1 MGLRIVVRRA
11 PVRRQS
17 EWSGNLVWLSVAV
30 ALASIAYMLFSDT
43 GVVQIV
49 RTRAEASRLMSEVH
63 AAEQANRELYAE
75 IEALRSDPRAIERI
89 AREELMLA
97 RPGETVYLL
106 PPLEVDP
113 ATRQGQPRESDP
125 VGPTAPGLPLQ

>member
-11 PVRRQS
+11 PERRRS
-17 EWSGNLVWLSVAV
+17 EWARSLVWLSVAV
-30 ALASIAYMLFSDT
+30 AIASVAYMLFSDT
-43 GVVQIV
+43 GMVQIV
-49 RTRAEASRLMSEVH
+49 RTRAEASRLMSEVR
-63 AAEQANRELYAE
+63 AAERANRDLHAE

-106 PPLEVDP
+106 PPLDVDP
-113 ATRQGQPRESDP
+113 EARRGEPDDSDP
-125 VGPTAPGLPLQ
+125 IGPTAPTLPRQ